1 MWREQAVRPGTLDLA
16 IAIVSLARKFSSV
29 GQTGRTIARA
39 LGDRLARLV
48 ESLRGRA
55 IPFHAI
61 CDAAPD
67 AIVVTRDGRIVWINP
82 RCSELFGYTS
92 AELVDQA
99 METLLP
105 ERFRARH
112 RDLRA
117 QWESAPV
124 ARLMGAAAVVVA
136 KRKDDIEFP
145 VEINLTPVT
154 DADGLLVTTVVRD
167 RTAQEQVEKAHRAS
181 DEKYRILVE

>member
-1 MWREQAVRPGTLDLA
+1 
-16 IAIVSLARKFSSV
+16 
-29 GQTGRTIARA
+29 
-39 LGDRLARLV
+39 
-48 ESLRGRA
+48 
-55 IPFHAI
+55 
-61 CDAAPD
+61 
-67 AIVVTRDGRIVWINP
+67 
-82 RCSELFGYTS
+82 
-92 AELVDQA
+92 